1 MGGVRDALSVR
12 DCHRRITTLIFLLQQ
27 GEYLLFVLLIIALI
41 ISLTFHEFGHAFVAK
56 AYGDDTAERA
66 GRLTLNPAAH
76 IDLFGLLLVIMVGF
90 GYAKPVPTNPR
101 NFTSPSADLWVA
113 AAGPLMNLVLAII
126 VWNFFLIV
134 AADGQSVL
142 ATREFS
148 IFCLLLAQV
157 NLLLMIFNLI
167 PIAPLDGHY
176 ILPYFLPERLRPTVN
191 SFNRR
196 VGPYAL
202 LSLVV
207 LSLMGVPIF
216 SSLSTISRALL
227 PLISWAG

>member
-1 MGGVRDALSVR
+1 M
-12 DCHRRITTLIFLLQQ
+12 LILLQQ
-27 GEYLLFVLLIIALI
+27 GQYLLFAMLVVALI
-41 ISLTFHEFGHAFVAK
+41 ISLTFHEFGHAAVAK
-56 AYGDDTAERA
+56 MFGDDTAERA
-66 GRLTLNPAAH
+66 GRLTLNPIAH
-76 IDLFGLLLVIMVGF
+76 IDLFGLLLVMMVGF

-101 NFTSPSADLWVA
+101 NFTSKSADLWVS
-113 AAGPLMNLVLAII
+113 AAGPLMNLLLAIL
-126 VWNFFLIV
+126 VWNFYLSMLGSGNALFT
-134 AADGQSVL
+134 GREVL
-142 ATREFS
+142 VF
-148 IFCLLLAQV
+148 FLLLAQI

-176 ILPYFLPERLRPTVN
+176 ILPYFLPERLRPKVN

-216 SSLSTISRALL
+216 SWLSTLSRALL
-227 PLISWAG
+227 PFISWTG

>member
-1 MGGVRDALSVR
+1 M
-12 DCHRRITTLIFLLQQ
+12 IFLLQN
-27 GEYLLFVLLIIALI
+27 GEFLLFGLLIVALI

-66 GRLTLNPAAH
+66 GRLTLNPVAH

-101 NFTSPSADLWVA
+101 NFRTPSADFWVA
-113 AAGPLMNLVLAII
+113 AAGPLMNLLLAII
-126 VWNFFLIV
+126 VWNAYLV
-134 AADGQSVL
+134 LDGSGLTTQQV
-142 ATREFS
+142 F

-167 PIAPLDGHY
+167 PVAPLDGHY
-176 ILPYFLPERLRPTVN
+176 LLPYFLPERLRPTVHN
-191 SFNRR
+191 FNRR
-196 VGPYAL
+196 FGPYAL

-216 SSLSTISRALL
+216 AWLSTLSRALL